1 MAGSSEC
8 RCCSFRLDEWMVIN
22 PNNSELLHIS
32 KEEKL
37 VKKDQYKYSPI
48 RAVQLENHVLVI
60 MTENDIHQYKL
71 P

>member
-1 MAGSSEC
+1 MAGYSEC
-8 RCCSFRLDEWMVIN
+8 RCCSLRLDKWMVIN

-48 RAVQLENHVLVI
+48 RAIQLDNHALAI
-60 MTENDIHQYKL
+60 MTENNIHQYKFS
-71 P
+71 